1 MLRKK
6 EEQLNFAINYMK
18 KNLKDKESSLILL
31 EYSDNYEWIKQNI
44 EVELRDVFYSSIL
57 ITQPL
62 SLTAG
67 AHMGPGTWGIAFLPL
82 SLPEKELLTEMYLP
96 PLSRQNLRVYL
107 VHSCLI
113 VLERE

>member
-1 MLRKK
+1 MPVVRPGYSGVEKIGMLHKK

-18 KNLKDKESSLILL
+18 KSLKDKESSLILL

-44 EVELRDVFYSSIL
+44 EVELRNIFSSSIL

-67 AHMGPGTWGIAFLPL
+67 ADMGPGTWGIAFFPL
-82 SLPEKELLTEMYLP
+82 SLPEKELLSQLYP
-96 PLSRQNLRVYL
+96 CN
-107 VHSCLI
+107 
-113 VLERE
+113 